1 MKKNIVYYVTRQYMK
16 LNKKRTFTT
25 FLGIIF
31 MVLLMTCV
39 FVGKD
44 TAIGYLEDVASQKDG
59 KWHVTMYDVTQKE
72 LEEVEKLEEIEKT
85 AISADYGF
93 TEFAQ
98 SANENR
104 PYLNVK
110 AYTTECF
117 DWMNIKLK
125 EGRLPESA
133 NEIVISESV
142 MKDGAALAI
151 GDTVQT
157 EYFMRSITGM
167 DKDQESFFPFYD
179 ISLAYGQTVAVPQ
192 NFPYY
197 EENDS
202 FKEVRDYTGKKQELK
217 VVGIME
223 VPGFE
228 QESAAGYTAITV
240 LEENEIAE
248 LKSFN
253 LSMKLDL
260 ENLSWTY
267 GMELREIAGEHEIDF
282 NDYVLSFSGKS
293 ANSTINVMVN
303 FLAAFFVILIIF
315 ASSFLIYNV
324 FNMSFEERSRYLG
337 MLSSVGATGRQKRSS
352 IYYEAFYLLVFALP
366 VGILAGVGI
375 VKLGML
381 AIQPFLGKLMNLE
394 QYVKDSKVTLS
405 ISWQAVVVIVIL
417 CIVTVLVSSY
427 LPARKIGKVGPI
439 ECIRGNADKK
449 HKQYPI
455 NLSVIHNMG
464 AEGMLAGNTLRRQGK
479 KTRAITAAAAV
490 FIVIMLVTAFGA
502 SAIEKTVKEMIGD
515 SADLKVNDDNWDYY
529 FTSYGVKTEEYDIIR
544 QEIEQAEGIAET
556 AEWYSG
562 MFVGSVPT
570 DCYSREY
577 WSDVHDIYNLYYH
590 RELSDEE
597 FNKMTED
604 MYQPANI
611 LAVDSETLAKI
622 ARITGTDME
631 KLEDTDTPGAI
642 VVQEGVL
649 STENTVLADMEPEK
663 YRFYDVK
670 QMTDK
675 KTGESLPIRIYSE
688 EKGEEVD
695 FPIQVVGYATNEQLK
710 EYVSFQSQ
718 YLWLIVSIDTVK
730 QINEIMGEEDGTPQI
745 TPELYIRTE
754 SENPEILDKL
764 RKLSDME
771 ESKYYLM
778 ATDYQATIQEAII
791 GIVHILLSCFVFLT
805 SIICLL
811 NLFNSIR
818 SRVNDRSREFAIME
832 SVGMAKVQIEKM
844 LFYESIGIV
853 LKSILYAGLIAFP
866 LIYLIQFGLTEIFGP
881 MTLKLPWLL
890 AAAAVLAAGMA
901 VILLTK
907 YCYQKEKQENIM
919 ESIRNESV

>member
-167 DKDQESFFPFYD
+167 DKNRESFFPFYD

-260 ENLSWTY
+260 KNLSWTY

-282 NDYVLSFSGKS
+282 NDYVLSFSGRS

-771 ESKYYLM
+771 ESKYFLM

-881 MTLKLPWLL
+881 MTLKLPWML

>member
-1 MKKNIVYYVTRQYMK
+1 MKKNIVCYVTRQYMR

-25 FLGIIF
+25 FVGIIF

-59 KWHVTMYDVTQKE
+59 KWHVAMYDVTPKE
-72 LEEVEKLEEIEKT
+72 LEEVEELEEIEET
-85 AISADYGF
+85 AISVDYGF

-110 AYTTECF
+110 AYTMEGF

-133 NEIVISESV
+133 NEIVVSEGA

-157 EYFMRSITGM
+157 EYFVRSITGI
-167 DKDQESFFPFYD
+167 DKNGESFFPFFD
-179 ISLAYGQTVAVPQ
+179 ISLAYGQTVAAPQ

-197 EENDS
+197 GENAS

-228 QESAAGYTAITV
+228 QESAAGYTAIAM
-240 LEENEIAE
+240 LEEKEIAE
-248 LKSFN
+248 LESFN

-260 ENLSWTY
+260 KNLSLTY
-267 GMELREIAGEHEIDF
+267 GTELREIAGEHEIDF

-293 ANSTINVMVN
+293 ANSTINIMVT

-394 QYVKDSKVTLS
+394 QYVKDSKVALS
-405 ISWQAVVVIVIL
+405 VSWEAVAVIVVL
-417 CIVTVLVSSY
+417 CIVTVLISSY
-427 LPARKIGKVGPI
+427 LPARKIGKVGSI

-449 HKQYPI
+449 NKQYPI
-455 NLSVIHNMG
+455 NLSVIHTMG
-464 AEGMLAGNTLRRQGK
+464 AEGMLAGNALRRQGK
-479 KTRAITAAAAV
+479 KTRAITAATAV
-490 FIVIMLVTAFGA
+490 FIVIMFVTAFGT
-502 SAIEKTVKEMIGD
+502 SAIEKAVEAKIGNSD
-515 SADLKVNDDNWDYY
+515 DLKMNYDNWDYL
-529 FTSYGVKTEEYDIIR
+529 FVSNGAKNEEYEIVK

-570 DCYSREY
+570 DCFSREY
-577 WSDVHDIYNLYYH
+577 WNDVHDIYNLYYH

-597 FNKMTED
+597 FDKMTED
-604 MYQPANI
+604 MYPQVNI
-611 LAVDSETLAKI
+611 LAVDSKTLAEMTE
-622 ARITGTDME
+622 ITGTDLE
-631 KLEDTDTPGAI
+631 KLEDTDVPGAI
-642 VVQEGVL
+642 VVQEGVM
-649 STENTVLADMEPEK
+649 STENTGFVDMEPEK

-675 KTGESLPIRIYSE
+675 KIGESLPVEIYSE
-688 EKGEEVD
+688 EKGGVVD
-695 FPIQVVGYATNEQLK
+695 FPIQVAGYATSEQLK
-710 EYVSFQSQ
+710 EYVSFHSQ

-730 QINEIMGEEDGTPQI
+730 QINQIMGEEDGTPRI
-745 TPELYIRTE
+745 TPEFYIRTE
-754 SENPEILDKL
+754 SENPKILEKL
-764 RKLSDME
+764 RTLSDME
-771 ESKYYLM
+771 DSKYFLM
-778 ATDYQATIQEAII
+778 ATDYSATIQEAII

-832 SVGMAKVQIEKM
+832 SVGMAKAQIEKM
-844 LFYESIGIV
+844 LFYESVGIV

-866 LIYLIQFGLTEIFGP
+866 LIYLIQYGLTEIFGP

-890 AAAAVLAAGMA
+890 AATAVLVAGLA
-901 VILLTK
+901 VIFLTK

>member
-197 EENDS
+197 EENES

-282 NDYVLSFSGKS
+282 NDYVLSFSGRS

>member
-167 DKDQESFFPFYD
+167 DKNRESFFPFYD

-352 IYYEAFYLLVFALP
+352 IYYEAFYLLVFGLP

-405 ISWQAVVVIVIL
+405 ISWEAVVVIVIL

-771 ESKYYLM
+771 ESKYFLM